1 MIGLVWAQSA
11 NGVIGRDGTLPWH
24 LPEDLKHF
32 RTLTAG
38 ATVLMGRRTWE
49 SLPPRFRPLPGRRNV
64 VLSSTPQEGVETF
77 PDLPGALDAVSG
89 DGWVIGGAAVYRAA
103 LPFADRIVVTEIRE
117 TFEGDTRAPEVGRAP
132 DVAGEWQ
139 ESSTGLHYRFLEW
152 RRVKQKKAMDAAA
165 STADRQ
171 TRKTVAPVKS
181 GGSRT
186 SHSVTS
192 GRSGS

>member
-1 MIGLVWAQSA
+1 VIGLVWAQSA
-11 NGVIGRDGTLPWH
+11 NGVIGHDGGLPWH

-64 VLSSTPQEGVETF
+64 VLSSTQQEGVETF
-77 PDLPGALDAVSG
+77 PDLGRALTTVSE

-117 TFEGDTRAPEVGRAP
+117 SFEGDTRAPEVGRVP
-132 DVAGEWQ
+132 DSVGEWQ
-139 ESSTGLHYRFLEW
+139 ESSTGLHYRFLTW
-152 RRVKQKKAMDAAA
+152 
-165 STADRQ
+165 
-171 TRKTVAPVKS
+171 
-181 GGSRT
+181 G
-186 SHSVTS
+186 
-192 GRSGS
+192 